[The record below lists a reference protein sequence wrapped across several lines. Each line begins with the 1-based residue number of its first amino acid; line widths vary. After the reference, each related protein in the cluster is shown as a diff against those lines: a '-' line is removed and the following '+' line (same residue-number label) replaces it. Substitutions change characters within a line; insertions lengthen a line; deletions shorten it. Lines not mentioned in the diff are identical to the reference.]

1 MPAARFAREE
11 RPGMTREVPL
21 LLPMASLFWAGTVS
35 GSLALP
41 LPGSQVCVP
50 RDPSLPSSLREGFES
65 LISACHALSPALT
78 SSSALS
84 RVAHGTGIP
93 LWLQVFPSPS
103 APAAFGS
110 RFGARFPSFQRPV
123 LFQTPP
129 VLWMLHLRG
138 AWTRV
143 SHKILLVTEGKT
155 APSWPSPGIPFC
167 SVSGGLSYFH
177 DGVSLPS
184 PSTLLCVLKS
194 ASQAKPSP
202 QREASRCEE
211 LLVESGGAWQPGSVA
226 ASSFPTGSSCGK
238 TKCRTLSSEPTG
250 RQRDLAAPSGHLDH
264 ALCQPVSCRR
274 LSSGKAAR
282 KALGTCCSGPGAG
295 GKCC

>member
-1 MPAARFAREE
+1 
-11 RPGMTREVPL
+11 MTREVPPL
-21 LLPMASLFWAGTVS
+21 LLLVASLFWAGTVS
-35 GSLALP
+35 GSLALL

-84 RVAHGTGIP
+84 RVAHGSGIP

-129 VLWMLHLRG
+129 MLWMLHLRG

-194 ASQAKPSP
+194 ASQAKPFP
-202 QREASRCEE
+202 QREAWS
-211 LLVESGGAWQPGSVA
+211 LVEPGSR
-226 ASSFPTGSSCGK
+226 G
-238 TKCRTLSSEPTG
+238 LW
-250 RQRDLAAPSGHLDH
+250 QRPPSQQAAPAGKQSAGHSLRS
-264 ALCQPVSCRR
+264 PR
-274 LSSGKAAR
+274 
-282 KALGTCCSGPGAG
+282 G
-295 GKCC
+295 GRGI